1 MFAFSLALE
10 LFARVASTRLSSK
23 DDLDFKK
30 MNSKIQALMKGA
42 LESALH
48 PPIGI
53 AESFAFRIFFGSQKL
68 RILGFLKMLAFEL
81 LGSTWDLHYTHP

>member
-42 LESALH
+42 LKSALH

-53 AESFAFRIFFGSQKL
+53 AESFAFRILGSQKL